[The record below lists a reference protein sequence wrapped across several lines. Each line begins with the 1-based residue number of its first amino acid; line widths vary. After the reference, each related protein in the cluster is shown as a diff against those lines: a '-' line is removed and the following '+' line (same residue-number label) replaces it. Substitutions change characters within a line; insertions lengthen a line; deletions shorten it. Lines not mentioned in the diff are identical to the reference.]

1 MIEFSPAVGKNA
13 SRWRCEVRSIQW
25 PHHACPPSRS
35 LTFVRMLRTWQ
46 VSIDCDYP
54 RGHVTPELASLRN
67 GSFQSPG
74 MKRERAIIDSV
85 SRAGHVSVTEMLEDV
100 ARRLNN

>member
-1 MIEFSPAVGKNA
+1 LVLVTSFCRPSDYFPA
-13 SRWRCEVRSIQW
+13 
-25 PHHACPPSRS
+25 
-35 LTFVRMLRTWQ
+35 Q
-46 VSIDCDYP
+46 VSIDADYP
-54 RGHVTPELASLRN
+54 REHVTPELASLRN

-85 SRAGHVSVTEMLEDV
+85 GRAGHTTVTEMLEDV

>member
-1 MIEFSPAVGKNA
+1 MMMLGICG
-13 SRWRCEVRSIQW
+13 
-25 PHHACPPSRS
+25 PSDCS
-35 LTFVRMLRTWQ
+35 LAQ
-46 VSIDCDYP
+46 VSIDADYP
-54 RGHVTPELASLRN
+54 REHVTPELASLRN

-85 SRAGHVSVTEMLEDV
+85 GRAGHTTVTEMLEDV